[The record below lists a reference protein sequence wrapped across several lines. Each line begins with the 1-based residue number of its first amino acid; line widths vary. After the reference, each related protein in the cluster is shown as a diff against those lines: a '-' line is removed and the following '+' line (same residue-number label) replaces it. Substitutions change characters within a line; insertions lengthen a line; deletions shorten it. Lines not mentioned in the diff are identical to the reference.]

1 MHPAHASALE
11 DLNFA
16 RPPVAVAFVSSAP
29 EGLPRIDRSAA
40 AGCAY
45 WKHASDGHA
54 FYTTA
59 DDHSNCPVGA
69 YTHGADLVPALAGE
83 LEGRVGTMIQLQYL
97 TSAEVPQIPRRT
109 GPLRFVAYA
118 PLEEAAFPADVVIF
132 RGNARQIMLMT
143 EAARAAGVFAD
154 GTLMGRPA
162 CAAVPQALAA
172 SGGVASLGCIGNRV
186 YTQLGD
192 DELYL
197 VLPGGA
203 LVETLEQLGA
213 ISAANSE
220 LERFHRARAEAAIA

>member
-1 MHPAHASALE
+1 
-11 DLNFA
+11 
-16 RPPVAVAFVSSAP
+16 
-29 EGLPRIDRSAA
+29 
-40 AGCAY
+40 
-45 WKHASDGHA
+45 
-54 FYTTA
+54 
-59 DDHSNCPVGA
+59 
-69 YTHGADLVPALAGE
+69 
-83 LEGRVGTMIQLQYL
+83 MIQLQYL

-118 PLEEAAFPADVVIF
+118 PLEAAAFPADVVIF

-172 SGGVASLGCIGNRV
+172 SGGVASIGCIGNRV

>member
-1 MHPAHASALE
+1 MGGNDGLRR
-11 DLNFA
+11 D
-16 RPPVAVAFVSSAP
+16 VAFVSSAP

-69 YTHGADLVPALAGE
+69 YTHGADLAPALASE
-83 LEGRVGTMIQLQYL
+83 LEGWVGTMIQLQYL

-118 PLEEAAFPADVVIF
+118 PLEQAAFPADAVIF

-143 EAARAAGVFAD
+143 EAARAAGVFTD

-172 SGGVASLGCIGNRV
+172 SGGVASIGCIGNRV

>member
-1 MHPAHASALE
+1 MHELSIAIRLVELAAE
-11 DLNFA
+11 A
-16 RPPVAVAFVSSAP
+16 AQSAP

-69 YTHGADLVPALAGE
+69 YTHGADLAPALASE
-83 LEGRVGTMIQLQYL
+83 LEGWVGTMIQLQYL

-118 PLEEAAFPADVVIF
+118 PLEEATFPADVVIF

-172 SGGVASLGCIGNRV
+172 SGGVASIGCIGNRV